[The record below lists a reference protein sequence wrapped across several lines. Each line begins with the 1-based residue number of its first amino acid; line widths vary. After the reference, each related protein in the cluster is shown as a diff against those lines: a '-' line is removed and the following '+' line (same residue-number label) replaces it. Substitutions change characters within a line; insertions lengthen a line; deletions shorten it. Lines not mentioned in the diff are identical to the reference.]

1 LGRDPAGGE
10 RTRADLQV
18 GLARDATATR
28 HPFCPLVGFIA
39 VEVWNNYDKAKLAV
53 ATEASALRALVL
65 LAENL
70 PEDQKMRIHALIDR
84 HIEEAV
90 NQEWPTMAQHTATL
104 ANMRATA
111 LIEELHD
118 VLTLKAVDDGQRS
131 AQVEMV
137 RALHTALD
145 ARRLRIVV
153 SQSAVGRVKWAGILL
168 QGLCTPDPP
177 GWLEPLSA

>member
-1 LGRDPAGGE
+1 
-10 RTRADLQV
+10 
-18 GLARDATATR
+18 
-28 HPFCPLVGFIA
+28 
-39 VEVWNNYDKAKLAV
+39 
-53 ATEASALRALVL
+53 
-65 LAENL
+65 
-70 PEDQKMRIHALIDR
+70 
-84 HIEEAV
+84 
-90 NQEWPTMAQHTATL
+90 MAQHTATL

-118 VLTLKAVDDGQRS
+118 VLTLKPVDDGQRS

-168 QGLCTPDPP
+168 PGLCTPDPP

>member
-1 LGRDPAGGE
+1 MADDGATHRDPGE
-10 RTRADLQV
+10 HASDGADRGIARRAD
-18 GLARDATATR
+18 
-28 HPFCPLVGFIA
+28 P
-39 VEVWNNYDKAKLAV
+39 
-53 ATEASALRALVL
+53 EACR
-65 LAENL
+65 
-70 PEDQKMRIHALIDR
+70 RR
-84 HIEEAV
+84 
-90 NQEWPTMAQHTATL
+90 
-104 ANMRATA
+104 
-111 LIEELHD
+111 
-118 VLTLKAVDDGQRS
+118 QRS

>member
-39 VEVWNNYDKAKLAV
+39 VEVWNNYDKTKVAV

-90 NQEWPTMAQHTATL
+90 NKEWPTMARQHHSTSPF
-104 ANMRATA
+104 
-111 LIEELHD
+111 
-118 VLTLKAVDDGQRS
+118 VPG
-131 AQVEMV
+131 
-137 RALHTALD
+137 
-145 ARRLRIVV
+145 RRP
-153 SQSAVGRVKWAGILL
+153 SS
-168 QGLCTPDPP
+168 TPDPP